1 MSRKA
6 PLPEIF
12 NELNLHGKEI
22 YKKGIIACAF
32 GYMLT
37 AISPVIVADSNVHG
51 LAMAFWRCWIA
62 FAPFAVL
69 ILIRKDLS
77 FERFLS
83 SAPAGICFGSSMG
96 LFFWAA
102 KMTSILNA
110 TLITILLPIP
120 LTIASFFIFRE
131 KITLRH
137 IVVSIIAV
145 CGAMLIV
152 ASGSSSGTGDIK
164 GDLLAVVAVLISS
177 GYFVFAKKTLLTVPL
192 IEFQAGVFAWGGLV
206 LIPMVIASQASLI
219 AQSNADLGRIFMVAL
234 IPMGGHLLLN
244 YSHGKAPLN
253 LIAVFQLIVPVVST
267 LLAYWILSQS
277 VSVFQGVGMA
287 IVIITLG
294 INSYFKPNES
304 EELA

>member
-1 MSRKA
+1 
-6 PLPEIF
+6 
-12 NELNLHGKEI
+12 
-22 YKKGIIACAF
+22 
-32 GYMLT
+32 MLT

-253 LIAVFQLIVPVVST
+253 LIAVFQLIVP
-267 LLAYWILSQS
+267 
-277 VSVFQGVGMA
+277 
-287 IVIITLG
+287 
-294 INSYFKPNES
+294 
-304 EELA
+304 

>member
-1 MSRKA
+1 MSETPPSLKVSDKDMYRTG
-6 PLPEIF
+6 L
-12 NELNLHGKEI
+12 
-22 YKKGIIACAF
+22 IACAV

-37 AISPVIVADSNVHG
+37 AISPVIVADSNIHG

-62 FAPFAVL
+62 FALFAVL
-69 ILIRKDLS
+69 VLMRKDLS
-77 FERFLS
+77 FERILS

-131 KITLRH
+131 RITLRH
-137 IVVSIIAV
+137 IIVSIIAV

-152 ASGSSSGTGDIK
+152 ASGSSSGTGDLK

-177 GYFVFAKKTLLTVPL
+177 GYFVFSKKALLTVPL

-206 LIPMVIASQASLI
+206 LIPMVIASQANLI
-219 AQSNADLGRIFMVAL
+219 AQSNADLGRVFMVAL

-253 LIAVFQLIVPVVST
+253 LIAVFQLIVPVIST
-267 LLAYWILSQS
+267 ILAYWILSQS
-277 VSVFQGVGMA
+277 VSSFQGIGMA

-294 INSYFKPNES
+294 INSYFKPND
-304 EELA
+304 ADD

>member
-1 MSRKA
+1 MVSEATQSIKSSDT
-6 PLPEIF
+6 
-12 NELNLHGKEI
+12 GI
-22 YKKGIIACAF
+22 YRTGLIACAL

-37 AISPVIVADSNVHG
+37 AISPVIVADSNIHG

-62 FAPFAVL
+62 FGVLAVFVL
-69 ILIRKDLS
+69 LRKDFSFKRLLS
-77 FERFLS
+77 A
-83 SAPAGICFGSSMG
+83 APAGICFGSSMG

-102 KMTSILNA
+102 KITSILNA

-131 KITLRH
+131 RITVRH
-137 IVVSIIAV
+137 IIVSIIAV

-152 ASGSSSGTGDIK
+152 ASGSSSGAGDLK
-164 GDLLAVVAVLISS
+164 GDLLAVAAVLISS

-206 LIPMVIASQASLI
+206 LIPMVIATQTSII

-287 IVIITLG
+287 VVIITLG
-294 INSYFKPNES
+294 INSYFKPNDADD
-304 EELA
+304 LA

>member
-1 MSRKA
+1 MVSEATQSIKSSDT
-6 PLPEIF
+6 
-12 NELNLHGKEI
+12 GI
-22 YKKGIIACAF
+22 YRTGLIACAL

-62 FAPFAVL
+62 FGVLAVFVL
-69 ILIRKDLS
+69 LRKDFS

-83 SAPAGICFGSSMG
+83 TAPAGICFGSSMG

-102 KMTSILNA
+102 KITSILNA

-131 KITLRH
+131 RITVRH
-137 IVVSIIAV
+137 IIVSIIAV

-152 ASGSSSGTGDIK
+152 ASGSSSGAGDLK
-164 GDLLAVVAVLISS
+164 GDLLAVAAVLISS

-206 LIPMVIASQASLI
+206 LIPMVIATQTSII

-287 IVIITLG
+287 VVIITLG
-294 INSYFKPNES
+294 INSYFKPNDADD
-304 EELA
+304 LA

>member
-1 MSRKA
+1 MQTPKSPDEVLYRNG
-6 PLPEIF
+6 L
-12 NELNLHGKEI
+12 
-22 YKKGIIACAF
+22 IACAL

-102 KMTSILNA
+102 KITSILNA
-110 TLITILLPIP
+110 TLITILLPVP

-131 KITLRH
+131 RITLRH
-137 IVVSIIAV
+137 ILVSIVAV

-152 ASGSSSGTGDIK
+152 ASGSNSGTGDLK
-164 GDLLAVVAVLISS
+164 GDLLAVVAVLISA

-206 LIPMVIASQASLI
+206 LIPMVIATQASII

-267 LLAYWILSQS
+267 LLAYWILSQP

-287 IVIITLG
+287 IVIIMLG
-294 INSYFKPNES
+294 INSYFKPS
-304 EELA
+304 EEVT

>member
-1 MSRKA
+1 MQTPKSPDEVLYRNG
-6 PLPEIF
+6 L
-12 NELNLHGKEI
+12 
-22 YKKGIIACAF
+22 IACAL

-62 FAPFAVL
+62 FAPLAVL
-69 ILIRKDLS
+69 VLIRKDLS

-102 KMTSILNA
+102 KITSILNA

-131 KITLRH
+131 RITLRH
-137 IVVSIIAV
+137 ILVSIVAV

-152 ASGSSSGTGDIK
+152 ASGSSSGTGDLK
-164 GDLLAVVAVLISS
+164 GDLLAVVAVLISA

-206 LIPMVIASQASLI
+206 LIPMVIATQASII

-267 LLAYWILSQS
+267 LLAYWILSQP

-287 IVIITLG
+287 IVIIMLG
-294 INSYFKPNES
+294 INSYFKPS
-304 EELA
+304 EEAT

>member
-1 MSRKA
+1 
-6 PLPEIF
+6 
-12 NELNLHGKEI
+12 
-22 YKKGIIACAF
+22 
-32 GYMLT
+32 MLT

-62 FAPFAVL
+62 FAVLAVL
-69 ILIRKDLS
+69 ILIMRKSFS
-77 FERFLS
+77 FERFLT

-102 KMTSILNA
+102 KITSILNA

-131 KITLRH
+131 KITVRH

-152 ASGSSSGTGDIK
+152 ASGSSSGTGDLK
-164 GDLLAVVAVLISS
+164 GDLLAVVAVFISA
-177 GYFVFAKKTLLTVPL
+177 GYFVFSKKALLTVPL
-192 IEFQAGVFAWGGLV
+192 LEFQAGVFAWGGFV
-206 LIPMVIASQASLI
+206 LIPMVIATQASVV

-267 LLAYWILSQS
+267 LLAYWILTQP

-287 IVIITLG
+287 IVILTLG
-294 INSYFKPNES
+294 INSYFKPD
-304 EELA
+304 EEKITETEKPDTGG